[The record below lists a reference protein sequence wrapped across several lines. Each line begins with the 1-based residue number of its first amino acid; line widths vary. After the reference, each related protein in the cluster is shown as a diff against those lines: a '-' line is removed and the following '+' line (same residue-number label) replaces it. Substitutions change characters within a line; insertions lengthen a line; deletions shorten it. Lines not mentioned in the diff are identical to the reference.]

1 MHLIVIQTWTETTMA
16 FCPERNDYL
25 YKHNEPVLNLL
36 MAITYEILYDSAV
49 RVPYDISSGISYAVE
64 TERINQ
70 GMR

>member
-25 YKHNEPVLNLL
+25 YKHSEPVLNLL

-49 RVPYDISSGISYAVE
+49 RVPYNISSGISYAVE

>member
-1 MHLIVIQTWTETTMA
+1 MA

-36 MAITYEILYDSAV
+36 MTITYEILYDSAV
-49 RVPYDISSGISYAVE
+49 RVPYDISSYAVE